1 MIFIIL
7 LLNKILYFI
16 IYMIKYNI
24 CILVLNSPNIGEYAH
39 QATIINKLYAN
50 KYNYDFIVE
59 RCPLKEDLNKDYM
72 WDGENEYMFVWSKA
86 PLIKKHLINY
96 DYLFYIDSDAIF
108 VDHDQIIDS
117 FIDEN
122 FTNETCLLFGTDC
135 ITKNFC
141 YHDDKL
147 NAGVIIV
154 KNTDKTIK
162 ILDELIQGP
171 NIKLCHELKYN
182 HPREQ
187 GCLNLIKNK
196 YNFNEI
202 KIVDYHKL
210 NGIDGLWIKHFMGVA
225 YKTRCKILNLYLQK
239 FLIEYNI
246 YDNSKLIKNSIIKT
260 EKEKLFCNQ
269 KKYCIIVKKD
279 QNNINAIINY
289 IYATKHGYDFIIT
302 DTPIMIDNYI
312 TYYDYLLIID
322 DNNIININYNIQDFI
337 NNGND
342 NEDIIVINDKNY
354 LIKNSNNN
362 KTKITKNITNELWFN
377 NNISFSLL
385 NELLVKFNYVNDIYY
400 DINTINHNI
409 NKMIKQICNDI
420 NGFSEDKKDKDKKD
434 KEDKD
439 KKDKEEENKLFFNKI
454 YFIIF
459 IFVCFY
465 IIINLYLYF
474 NKNKI

>member
-1 MIFIIL
+1 
-7 LLNKILYFI
+7 
-16 IYMIKYNI
+16 MIKYNI
-24 CILVLNSPNIGEYAH
+24 CILVLNSPNIGEYAQ

-72 WDGENEYMFVWSKA
+72 WDGANEYMFVWSKA

-135 ITKNFC
+135 ITKNYC
-141 YHDDKL
+141 YHNDKL
-147 NAGVIIV
+147 NAGVLIA
-154 KNTDKTIK
+154 KNTNKTFK
-162 ILDELIQGP
+162 ILDDLIQGP

-196 YNFNEI
+196 YNLNEI
-202 KIVDYHKL
+202 KIVDYYKL
-210 NGIDGLWIKHFMGVA
+210 NGIDGSWIKHFMGVA
-225 YKTRCKILNLYLQK
+225 YNKRFEIFNLYLHK

-246 YDNSKLIKNSIIKT
+246 YDNSKLIKNSIIKI

-289 IYATKHGYDFIIT
+289 IYATKHGYDYIMI
-302 DTPIMIDNYI
+302 DAPIMIDNYI
-312 TYYDYLLIID
+312 IYYDYLLIID
-322 DNNIININYNIQDFI
+322 NNNIININYNIQDFI

-342 NEDIIVINDKNY
+342 NEDIIVINDNNY
-354 LIKNSNNN
+354 LIKNNNSKN
-362 KTKITKNITNELWFN
+362 KITKNITNELWFN
-377 NNISFSLL
+377 KNISFNLL
-385 NELLVKFNYVNDIYY
+385 NELLLQFNYVNDIDY

-409 NKMIKQICNDI
+409 NTMIKQICNDI
-420 NGFSEDKKDKDKKD
+420 NGIT
-434 KEDKD
+434 
-439 KKDKEEENKLFFNKI
+439 EENKNKNENENENEDENYKDEDENYKDEDENYKDFFYKII
-454 YFIIF
+454 YFFLF
-459 IFVCFY
+459 IFVCSY
-465 IIINLYLYF
+465 IIINLYF
-474 NKNKI
+474 NKS

>member
-1 MIFIIL
+1 
-7 LLNKILYFI
+7 
-16 IYMIKYNI
+16 MIKYNI
-24 CILVLNSPNIGEYAH
+24 CILILNSPNIGEYAH
-39 QATIINKLYAN
+39 TATIINKLYAN

-108 VDHDQIIDS
+108 VDHNQIIDS

-162 ILDELIQGP
+162 ILDRWIEAPENG
-171 NIKLCHELKYN
+171 LCHELKYN

-210 NGIDGLWIKHFMGVA
+210 NGIDGKWIKHYMGIA
-225 YKTRCKILNLYLQK
+225 HNIRCKILNLYLQK

-260 EKEKLFCNQ
+260 EKEKIFCNQ

-289 IYATKHGYDFIIT
+289 IYATKHGYDFIMINES
-302 DTPIMIDNYI
+302 IIIDNYI

-322 DNNIININYNIQDFI
+322 NSNIININYNIQDFI
-337 NNGND
+337 NNN

-354 LIKNSNNN
+354 LIKNSNN
-362 KTKITKNITNELWFN
+362 KTKITKNITNEIWFN
-377 NNISFSLL
+377 KNISLNLL
-385 NELLVKFNYVNDIYY
+385 NELLLKFNYVNDI
-400 DINTINHNI
+400 DNNIDNNINTINRNI
-409 NKMIKQICNDI
+409 YIMNKEICNDI
-420 NGFSEDKKDKDKKD
+420 NKK
-434 KEDKD
+434 
-439 KKDKEEENKLFFNKI
+439 FNDI
-454 YFIIF
+454 IFNIIFNIIFIIF
-459 IFVCFY
+459 IIY
-465 IIINLYLYF
+465 ILYLDF
-474 NKNKI
+474 KSN